1 MRTALIV
8 GGVPLPQQLHRLRT
22 GVQVVIATPAR
33 LNDIITH
40 HTSEIE
46 LMDIEVFV
54 VDEVDCLLQMG
65 FENQVPRG
73 GLAELN
79 YNSLTADIFGP
90 FKPNVRSKYIC

>member
-1 MRTALIV
+1 MYTVHVHMYVFSLLLGIPMMRTALIV

-46 LMDIEVFV
+46 LMDIEIFV

-65 FENQVPRG
+65 FENQVLG
-73 GLAELN
+73 G
-79 YNSLTADIFGP
+79 SRP
-90 FKPNVRSKYIC
+90 